1 MPVNFFVWRNL
12 SINKSISDYI
22 TDKMID
28 RIKITDDI
36 FSGDMIPSVIILV
49 ILFPMKSMFKYWQN
63 ISSMIYNFLVVLWG
77 IIKNNW
83 TLFSKSLQT
92 LPILL
97 FNYSC
102 LKSIQ

>member
-49 ILFPMKSMFKYWQN
+49 ILFPMKSMFKY
-63 ISSMIYNFLVVLWG
+63 
-77 IIKNNW
+77 
-83 TLFSKSLQT
+83 
-92 LPILL
+92 
-97 FNYSC
+97 
-102 LKSIQ
+102 

>member
-36 FSGDMIPSVIILV
+36 FSGDTIPSVIILV
-49 ILFPMKSMFKYWQN
+49 ILFPMKSMFKH
-63 ISSMIYNFLVVLWG
+63 
-77 IIKNNW
+77 
-83 TLFSKSLQT
+83 
-92 LPILL
+92 
-97 FNYSC
+97 
-102 LKSIQ
+102 

>member
-49 ILFPMKSMFKYWQN
+49 ILFPMKSMFKH
-63 ISSMIYNFLVVLWG
+63 
-77 IIKNNW
+77 
-83 TLFSKSLQT
+83 
-92 LPILL
+92 
-97 FNYSC
+97 
-102 LKSIQ
+102 

>member
-1 MPVNFFVWRNL
+1 MPVIFFVWCNL
-12 SINKSISDYI
+12 FVSKSISDYI

-28 RIKITDDI
+28 RIEITDDI

-49 ILFPMKSMFKYWQN
+49 ILFLMKSLFN
-63 ISSMIYNFLVVLWG
+63 SMIYNFLVVLWG